1 MVIMTSLSGTANAL
15 SIELSVF
22 TSILVIVG
30 EVRSTVTAVPVW
42 TAVIADAP
50 VLPAGSPYIIEKA
63 TSVSACE
70 LVTVFTA
77 CQLSA

>member
-30 EVRSTVTAVPVW
+30 DVRSTVTAVQVW

-50 VLPAGSPYIIEKA
+50 VLPAGSP
-63 TSVSACE
+63 
-70 LVTVFTA
+70 
-77 CQLSA
+77 